1 MIFLATMDNTV
12 VLVQCSKP
20 KPRATSFLL
29 ANQRR
34 RVRKRGSS
42 WVTPGSVME
51 IKADSSER
59 KVLPGSGGGWEGKRG
74 NPASVNAQRLQLNR
88 TRSGCHLTLW
98 EGTGRWRYSLWR
110 LLRSKMLAEY
120 IIAWC
125 WLAVP
130 SAKCCKHRSQ
140 CAWDANSKSAAWMF
154 PFCSSRATG

>member
-20 KPRATSFLL
+20 NPRATSFLL
-29 ANQRR
+29 ANQKR

-88 TRSGCHLTLW
+88 TRAGCHLILW
-98 EGTGRWRYSLWR
+98 EGTGR
-110 LLRSKMLAEY
+110 
-120 IIAWC
+120 
-125 WLAVP
+125 
-130 SAKCCKHRSQ
+130 
-140 CAWDANSKSAAWMF
+140 
-154 PFCSSRATG
+154 